1 MNHQEQ
7 NIIKGRLKPKYIWV
21 APLCGAVISLI
32 PFFTP
37 VVYIEAWDT
46 SFYMWVW
53 PLTDLDFEGENSE
66 IAFLERISGIFTICI
81 LICIM
86 VFISSVSSYW
96 KSTKESKDIGPALL
110 VASVVMIFSTIG
122 WIITME
128 LLWPLDR
135 GFWDYSDPGFGIVG
149 LFIGSGISIVGYRY
163 SRKTSIK
170 KDAIIH
176 KKDIHLSYCPECGN
190 ELRTEIKKFCVNCGY
205 NLRNKLSNH

>member
-1 MNHQEQ
+1 MNHQDKN
-7 NIIKGRLKPKYIWV
+7 NINGRLKPKYIWL

-32 PFFTP
+32 AFFTP

-53 PLTDLDFEGENSE
+53 PLTDLDFEGEKSE
-66 IAFLERISGIFTICI
+66 IAFLQRISGIFTILI
-81 LICIM
+81 LICIT
-86 VFISSVSSYW
+86 VFIGSVNSYW
-96 KSTKESKDIGPALL
+96 RSTKESKDIGPALL
-110 VASVVMIFSTIG
+110 IASIVMISSTIG

-149 LFIGSGISIVGYRY
+149 LFIGSGISIIGYRY

-170 KDAIIH
+170 KDKIVH
-176 KKDIHLSYCPECGN
+176 KKDIHISYCPECGN

-205 NLRNKLSNH
+205 DLRR